1 MAHRNREVVIFITNL
16 VRGNDDMSVRAS
28 SDEIGPKL
36 IEALGLPKNI
46 KRLELVF
53 EAGKQVSVV
62 CEVLTLDVDFGVGEF
77 IAELTE
83 YELRKIERPGNDL

>member
-1 MAHRNREVVIFITNL
+1 
-16 VRGNDDMSVRAS
+16 MSESAS

-62 CEVLTLDVDFGVGEF
+62 CEVLALGVDYSVGEF
-77 IAELTE
+77 ITELAE
-83 YELRKIERPGNDL
+83 YELRKIERPDNDLEAEE